1 MPSWIFTHIDPL
13 PDMVISCR
21 TDYDDLKVSLLPDET
36 KPVKNADI
44 FHQKAKAEYFDSLK
58 SKQGLSIKNQE
69 TGEFTLRLKGLFR
82 KKLIIEYEETEYS
95 GMKIS

>member
-21 TDYDDLKVSLLPDET
+21 SDYDNLKVSLLPDE
-36 KPVKNADI
+36 KKSVKNADI
-44 FHQKAKAEYFDSLK
+44 FHQKAKAEYFDSLR
-58 SKQGLSIKNQE
+58 SKKGLSIKNQN

-82 KKLIIEYEETEYS
+82 KKLIIEYKETEYS

>member
-21 TDYDDLKVSLLPDET
+21 SDYSNLKVSLLPDET
-36 KPVKNADI
+36 EPVKNTNI
-44 FHQKAKAEYFDSLK
+44 FHQESKVEYFDSLN
-58 SKQGLSIKNQE
+58 SKKGLLLKNQE